1 MKSSSNPL
9 NGILIMKKVLVSL
22 FALSLAGS
30 LYAGGGCGSSCGTK
44 SADKTTDKS
53 EEVVVVVEATETKEC
68 DSSTKKC
75 PGMIKSE
82 EA

>member
-1 MKSSSNPL
+1 
-9 NGILIMKKVLVSL
+9 MKKVLVAL
-22 FALSLAGS
+22 FALTLAGS
-30 LYAGGGCGSSCGTK
+30 LYAGSGCGSSCGKKASEK
-44 SADKTTDKS
+44 SADKM
-53 EEVVVVVEATETKEC
+53 EEVVVVEGTDSKEC